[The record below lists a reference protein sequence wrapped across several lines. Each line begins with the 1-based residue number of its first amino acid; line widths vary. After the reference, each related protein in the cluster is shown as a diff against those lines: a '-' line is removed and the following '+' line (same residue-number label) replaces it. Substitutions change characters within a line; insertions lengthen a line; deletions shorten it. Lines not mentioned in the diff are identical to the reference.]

1 MTSHKL
7 RILLGSGLLAAGL
20 VSGLAGCATAP
31 QYTETEREL
40 SESMSKESFQP
51 ANRALRDGIET
62 QDTLAQAAF
71 WMREYDLNPGD
82 LESAI
87 KLSATIRK
95 LGNPQ
100 RAVEITQ
107 TTRALY
113 PRDPYLAAEYA
124 AALIASERSVDAMEP
139 LDQALNYAPAYGR
152 LWSLKGAALDQQEQY
167 ELARKHYTR
176 ALDITPNDPSVMA
189 NMGLSYAL
197 SGDPVTAET
206 WLRRAVAIP
215 GASKSVRQNLAL
227 VLQIQGKTEEAESM
241 ARMAQS
247 QSSSRLPNLNAQPAQ
262 TIRGSASSQDRAST
276 SLSPQSQPQATA
288 QYNSSGNYQGINAG
302 GGFTSPPPKIT
313 VQNSPSVQSGASA
326 SQNKTAPYAQGSSA
340 SDAARLAAQQSGAR
354 PKTQIVSPEQ
364 QQAQEHILA
373 KLAGNVGARPANP
386 ALRRPQTSSA
396 PQRQNQSAQDQAA
409 PYFPGRADPG
419 SSGAQYQPPQA
430 QPYPPQGNTGTPYPP
445 QPQEPRGAL
454 RERR

>member
-1 MTSHKL
+1 MTPYKL
-7 RILLGSGLLAAGL
+7 RILLGSGLLAVGL
-20 VSGLAGCATAP
+20 FSGLAGCATAP
-31 QYTETEREL
+31 QYTDTEREL
-40 SESMSKESFQP
+40 SENMSKESFQP

-62 QDTLAQAAF
+62 QDVLAQAAF

-87 KLSATIRK
+87 KLSAAIRK

-124 AALIASERSVDAMEP
+124 ASLIASERSVDAMEP

-167 ELARKHYTR
+167 ELARKYYTR

-227 VLQIQGKTEEAESM
+227 VLQIQGKTDEAETM

-247 QSSSRLPNLNAQPAQ
+247 QSSSRLPDLNPQPAQ
-262 TIRGSASSQDRAST
+262 TIRSNASSPNGASPAV
-276 SLSPQSQPQATA
+276 SPQSAK
-288 QYNSSGNYQGINAG
+288 QYNDPAAYSGTNAG
-302 GGFTSPPPKIT
+302 GGFTSPAPKIT
-313 VQNSPSVQSGASA
+313 VRNSPSAKSDIN
-326 SQNKTAPYAQGSSA
+326 SQNNAAPYAQSRSA

-386 ALRRPQTSSA
+386 ALRRPQTLST
-396 PQRQNQSAQDQAA
+396 PQRQNQSAYGQAA

-430 QPYPPQGNTGTPYPP
+430 QPYPPRGNTGTPYPP
-445 QPQEPRGAL
+445 KPQEPRGAS